1 MLITHT
7 LTPLT
12 NISCTSY
19 VYTSSYSC
27 TSYSHITHLIRVIPH
42 TYIPHTY
49 IPLYTSHVYTS
60 YVYTS
65 YVYTS
70 YVYTSYVYTSYV
82 YTLYV
87 YTSYYSLYT
96 NSTAY
101 VYLFRMP
108 HIQPPEKKRLTT
120 KYAELTPKKLNNP
133 KKRGGLTQPFT
144 ASA

>member
-27 TSYSHITHLIRVIPH
+27 TSYSHITHLIRI
-42 TYIPHTY
+42 IPHTY
-49 IPLYTSHVYTS
+49 IPLHTSH
-60 YVYTS
+60 VYTS

-96 NSTAY
+96 YSTSY

-120 KYAELTPKKLNNP
+120 KYAELTPKKLKNP
-133 KKRGGLTQPFT
+133 KQKRGLTQPFT